1 MDFFAHSGALTNTM
15 MPGPLVRL
23 RITLV
28 VIVALMLLS
37 AAFLYYS
44 TRSVA
49 ACRIDLAS
57 EEVLFVSE
65 VFEVDASSPLNE
77 HLIHNRSVCLQSGS
91 GAEAWFCADDTSVV
105 YNRGRLSIVF
115 VTLQEGSFDTAVE
128 QAYRIYRIL
137 GEDTSRFREWEENCR
152 DRGSRGAPFDQVVGR
167 DRFGRI
173 DGAVIYVRPGYS
185 EKPTWRTFFRIDV
198 RKELAVEEKVK

>member
-1 MDFFAHSGALTNTM
+1 MKPD
-15 MPGPLVRL
+15 PLFRL
-23 RITLV
+23 RITLI

-44 TRSVA
+44 TRSVPG
-49 ACRIDLAS
+49 CRIDLAS
-57 EEVLFVSE
+57 EKVLFVPE
-65 VFEVDASSPLNE
+65 VFNVDASSALNE
-77 HLIHNRSVCLQSGS
+77 HLIHNRTVCLQSGS
-91 GAEAWFCADDTSVV
+91 GAKAWFYADDISVV

-115 VTLQEGSFDTAVE
+115 LTLQEGSFDSAVA
-128 QAYRIYRIL
+128 QAYSIYQVL
-137 GEDTSRFREWEENCR
+137 GEDTTRFREWEEHCR

-185 EKPTWRTFFRIDV
+185 EKPTWRTFFRLDV
-198 RKELAVEEKVK
+198 QKELAAEEKVK